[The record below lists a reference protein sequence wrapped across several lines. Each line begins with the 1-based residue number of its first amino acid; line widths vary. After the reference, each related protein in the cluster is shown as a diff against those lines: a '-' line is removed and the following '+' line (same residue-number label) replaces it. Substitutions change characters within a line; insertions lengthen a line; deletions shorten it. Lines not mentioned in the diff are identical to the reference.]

1 MASSKR
7 GQLSLTDFTKCFAS
21 GAIAGVIC
29 DALLYPL
36 DLCRARLNAPRP
48 KGAPA
53 LPADPVR
60 ALLAVGR
67 ELQPKPAALYRGLV
81 CVPCFAPA
89 AYGLYFSAY
98 EVASRE
104 TESELLAG
112 LAAEACAN
120 PCYIPYDVVKQR
132 YMVGRASGSV
142 VTATRSILRKDGL
155 RGLYRGFLLTFATY
169 GPFSAIYFWSYE
181 KLTGLA
187 GRYPLFCGT
196 LAGALAGAATQPV
209 DWLKTRVQVSAD
221 VGGSSTRIVLDAIRD
236 EGISALFRGAAARA
250 FWLGAS
256 CGITMQV
263 YESAKEALGVS
274 VS

>member
-1 MASSKR
+1 M
-7 GQLSLTDFTKCFAS
+7 
-21 GAIAGVIC
+21 
-29 DALLYPL
+29 LYPL

-155 RGLYRGFLLTFATY
+155 HALVRHPADLLHEAQRLPKMRKHLGKY
-169 GPFSAIYFWSYE
+169 
-181 KLTGLA
+181 K
-187 GRYPLFCGT
+187 
-196 LAGALAGAATQPV
+196 ALER
-209 DWLKTRVQVSAD
+209 L
-221 VGGSSTRIVLDAIRD
+221 
-236 EGISALFRGAAARA
+236 
-250 FWLGAS
+250 LGW
-256 CGITMQV
+256 I
-263 YESAKEALGVS
+263 
-274 VS
+274 